1 MQISFEG
8 QVVLIT
14 GATRGIGA
22 ALADA
27 FEESG
32 ASLLLTGTDAAQ
44 CDELN
49 QAAARAG
56 RSRVYMG
63 VDFTDHD
70 GLSRFLGEIQRTGRL
85 DVCVNNAGINRLNDI
100 ENIADEDLQAMLDV
114 DLRAPILITK
124 AVAAVMGRA
133 GYGRI
138 VNVGSIWNT
147 VSKPSR
153 TLYSAVKAGV
163 HGLTIG
169 SAVELAA
176 KDILVNTV
184 SPGFVMTAL
193 TRQNNTAAQIKELGG
208 QVPVGRLAQPAEI
221 ANVVLFLASS
231 SNTYVTGQNIV
242 VDGGFTH
249 V

>member
-1 MQISFEG
+1 M
-8 QVVLIT
+8 
-14 GATRGIGA
+14 
-22 ALADA
+22 
-27 FEESG
+27 
-32 ASLLLTGTDAAQ
+32 
-44 CDELN
+44 N
-49 QAAARAG
+49 
-56 RSRVYMG
+56 

-70 GLSRFLGEIQRTGRL
+70 GLSRFLGEIQRTGRI

-100 ENIADEDLQAMLDV
+100 ENIVDEDLQAMLDV

-124 AVAAVMGRA
+124 AAATVMGRA

-147 VSKPSR
+147 VSKPRR
-153 TLYSAVKAGV
+153 TLYSTVKAGV

-184 SPGFVMTAL
+184 SPGFVMTDL
-193 TRQNNTAAQIKELGG
+193 TRQNNTDAQIKDLGG

>member
-1 MQISFEG
+1 LQISFEG

-49 QAAARAG
+49 RAAERAG
-56 RSRVYMG
+56 KSRVYMD
-63 VDFTDHD
+63 VDFMDHD
-70 GLSRFLGEIQRTGRL
+70 GLSRFLDEIQRTVRI
-85 DVCVNNAGINRLNDI
+85 DACVNNAGINRLNYI
-100 ENIADEDLQAMLDV
+100 ENIAEEDLQAMLDV
-114 DLRAPILITK
+114 DLRAPILITQ
-124 AVAAVMGRA
+124 AVAAVMGPA

-153 TLYSAVKAGV
+153 MLYSAMKAGV

-176 KDILVNTV
+176 KGILVNTV
-184 SPGFVMTAL
+184 SPGFVMTDL
-193 TRQNNTAAQIKELGG
+193 TSQNNTDAQIEELAG
-208 QVPVGRLAQPAEI
+208 QVPVGRFAQPAEI

-231 SNTYVTGQNIV
+231 SNSYVTGQNIV